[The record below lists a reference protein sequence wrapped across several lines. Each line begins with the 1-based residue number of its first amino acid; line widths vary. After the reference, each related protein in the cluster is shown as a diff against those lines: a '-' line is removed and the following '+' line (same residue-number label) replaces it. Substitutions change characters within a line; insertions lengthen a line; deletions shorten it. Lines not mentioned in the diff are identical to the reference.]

1 MICGKDFFD
10 LQLRFAHRV
19 VALSGLP
26 LARAL
31 LDYTNLYARFGLGR
45 GFDAAHPAWQAYLA
59 GLAESLPQQQGW
71 THDFCRARLPEA
83 GPPGVVARAGC
94 FSYARLDGNRVRLH
108 FGNAEHG
115 ARPPLG
121 AHQQNQRLS
130 ELRALFAQMRE
141 REPMPPRVVGASW
154 LYNLPA
160 YRRLFPEA
168 YLATA
173 APAGPRFRNMPL
185 WGQLLD
191 RHGALRPQV
200 ASLFLERLE
209 AASSL
214 EALAGCFPF
223 EVLALE
229 APASVFYEFHRV

>member
-1 MICGKDFFD
+1 MICERAFFD

-26 LARAL
+26 LAQAL

-45 GFDAAHPAWQAYLA
+45 GFDASHPVWQAYLA
-59 GLAESLPQQQGW
+59 GLADTIPQQQAW
-71 THDFCRARLPEA
+71 THDFYRARLPEA
-83 GPPGVVARAGC
+83 GPPGVVANAGC
-94 FSYARLDGNRVRLH
+94 FSYARLEADRVRLH
-108 FGNAEHG
+108 FSNAENDG
-115 ARPPLG
+115 LSPLR
-121 AHQQNQRLS
+121 AQRRNQRLA

-141 REPMPPRVVGASW
+141 HEPASTRVAGASW

-160 YRRLFPEA
+160 YRQLFPQA
-168 YLATA
+168 YLASA
-173 APAGPRFRNMPL
+173 VLAGPRFRNMPL

-191 RHGALRPQV
+191 RHGALRPHMAGV
-200 ASLFLERLE
+200 FLERLG
-209 AASSL
+209 ATSRMD
-214 EALAGCFPF
+214 ALAACFPC